1 MNKAKQFGET
11 VEGYN
16 IPVLNEREIRASA
29 GILFIFMFFSWMLVI
44 FKESFFLIKFFN
56 TIFLTD
62 FIIRVMISPRYS
74 PSLIIGRLIV
84 GGQTPEYVGAAQKK
98 FAWTI
103 GLVLATIIFLL
114 LVVMNST
121 SFITGIICQI
131 CLIFLFFEAVFGI
144 CLGCKFY
151 PMFHKEKT
159 QYCPG
164 EICAVK
170 AKQEIQKTSLL
181 QIGVVIGFFAFAIT
195 TAILLNDR
203 FSAIPT
209 DLWAFINSVFPI

>member
-1 MNKAKQFGET
+1 MKNVKQFGET

-29 GILFIFMFFSWMLVI
+29 GILYFFMFLAWMLVI
-44 FKESFFLIKFFN
+44 FEESFFLIKLVN
-56 TIFLTD
+56 TIFLVD
-62 FIIRVMISPRYS
+62 FIIRMFISPKYS
-74 PSLIIGRLIV
+74 PSLIIGRLFV
-84 GGQTPEYVGAAQKK
+84 GNQTPEYVGAAPKK

-103 GLVLATIIFLL
+103 GLVLASTIFLL

-121 SFITGIICQI
+121 SIITGIICQV

-151 PMFHKEKT
+151 PLFHKEKT

-164 EICAVK
+164 DVCEVK
-170 AKQEIQKTSLL
+170 IKQEIQKTSLL
-181 QIGVVIGFFAFAIT
+181 QIGVVIGFFVFVIALT
-195 TAILLNDR
+195 ILFNDR
-203 FSAIPT
+203 FSANPT
-209 DLWAFINSVFPI
+209 DLWPIMTSVLSQ

>member
-1 MNKAKQFGET
+1 MKKEKQFGET

-29 GILFIFMFFSWMLVI
+29 GILFLVMFWSWILVI
-44 FKESFFLIKFFN
+44 FQENYFWIKCVN

-62 FIIRVMISPRYS
+62 FIIRILISPKYS

-84 GGQTPEYVGAAQKK
+84 GKQNPEYVGAAQKK

-103 GLVLATIIFLL
+103 GLVMASTIFLL
-114 LVVMNST
+114 LVVMNSY
-121 SFITGIICQI
+121 SFITGIICLI
-131 CLIFLFFEAVFGI
+131 CLIFLFFESVFGI

-151 PMFHKEKT
+151 PMFYKEKT

-164 EICAVK
+164 GICEIKV
-170 AKQEIQKTSLL
+170 KQEIQKTLLL
-181 QIGVVIGFFAFAIT
+181 QIGVVIGFFVFVIAA
-195 TAILLNDR
+195 AILFNNI

-209 DLWAFINSVFPI
+209 DLGTIVKYFLST

>member
-1 MNKAKQFGET
+1 
-11 VEGYN
+11 
-16 IPVLNEREIRASA
+16 
-29 GILFIFMFFSWMLVI
+29 MF
-44 FKESFFLIKFFN
+44 
-56 TIFLTD
+56 
-62 FIIRVMISPRYS
+62 ISPKYS

-84 GGQTPEYVGAAQKK
+84 GNQTPEYVGAAPKK

-103 GLVLATIIFLL
+103 GLVLASTIFLL

-121 SFITGIICQI
+121 SIITGIICQI

-151 PMFHKEKT
+151 PLFHKEKT

-164 EICAVK
+164 DVCEVK

-181 QIGVVIGFFAFAIT
+181 QKGVVIGFFIFVIT
-195 TAILLNDR
+195 ITILFKDS
-203 FSAIPT
+203 FSANPN
-209 DLWAFINSVFPI
+209 DLWVFVNSVFSM

>member
-29 GILFIFMFFSWMLVI
+29 GILYLALFWSWMLII
-44 FKESFFLIKFFN
+44 FNDNYLLLKYVN

-62 FIIRVMISPRYS
+62 FIVRVFISPKYS

-84 GGQTPEYVGAAQKK
+84 GKQTPEFVGAAQKK

-103 GLVLATIIFLL
+103 GLVLAAIIFLL

-121 SFITGIICQI
+121 SFITGIICHI
-131 CLIFLFFEAVFGI
+131 CLIFLFFESVFGI

-151 PMFHKEKT
+151 PLFHKEKT

-164 EICAVK
+164 DVCDVK
-170 AKQEIQKTSLL
+170 AKQEIQKTSLP
-181 QIGVVIGFFAFAIT
+181 QIGVVIGFFTFAIT
-195 TAILLNDR
+195 TAILFNDR
-203 FSAIPT
+203 LSAKPT
-209 DLWAFINSVFPI
+209 DLWAIVKSVFSI

>member
-1 MNKAKQFGET
+1 MKKVKQFGET
-11 VEGYN
+11 VAGYN

-29 GILFIFMFFSWMLVI
+29 GILYFSMFLAWMLVI
-44 FKESFFLIKFFN
+44 FKEDYFLIKLVN
-56 TIFLTD
+56 TIFLVD
-62 FIIRVMISPRYS
+62 FVIRLFISPKYA

-84 GGQTPEYVGAAQKK
+84 GKQTPEYVGAAPKK

-121 SFITGIICQI
+121 SIITGIICQI

-151 PMFHKEKT
+151 PLFHKEKT

-164 EICAVK
+164 GICEVNT
-170 AKQEIQKTSLL
+170 KQEIQKTSLL
-181 QIGVVIGFFAFAIT
+181 QKGVVIGFFVFVIT
-195 TAILLNDR
+195 IAILFNDR
-203 FSAIPT
+203 FSANPT
-209 DLWAFINSVFPI
+209 DLWPIVKSVFAS